1 MAILQSRSHAAC
13 HVPGIAFIGIVFNLV
28 VLVAA
33 PLARPDLDL
42 FEKALSYYAIGPW
55 GVLQAAAFTAMGIAS
70 IALALALLWA
80 GAPTLWMRVAV
91 PMLVIGG
98 LGSLGLVV
106 YPMGEPGPTTLLGD
120 AHQTAGTIGGVAQLA
135 AALAFV
141 LAIRSDPRWRGAVM
155 PAGVAFGVALLGS
168 ILTQTA
174 IWWPE
179 SGIPMGAVMR
189 LAVVPLVVLWGVVA
203 FRLRRRCL
211 RPGFATRSAA
221 AR

>member
-1 MAILQSRSHAAC
+1 MDSRPHVAC
-13 HVPGIAFIGIVFNLV
+13 FVPGVALIGIAFNLIVLI
-28 VLVAA
+28 AA

-42 FEKALSYYAIGPW
+42 LQKALSYYAIGPW

-70 IALALALLWA
+70 VALALALLWF
-80 GAPTLWMRVAV
+80 GAPTFWMRTAEA
-91 PMLVIGG
+91 MLVIGG
-98 LGSLGLVV
+98 LGSIGLVV
-106 YPMGEPGPTTLLGD
+106 YPMGEPGPATVLGD
-120 AHQTAGTIGGVAQLA
+120 AHQSAGTIGGVAQLA

-168 ILTQTA
+168 ILTQAA

-179 SGIPMGAVMR
+179 LGIPMGAVMR
-189 LAVVPLVVLWGVVA
+189 LAVVPLVVLWGLVA

-211 RPGFATRSAA
+211 RPATRSAVSP
-221 AR
+221 

>member
-1 MAILQSRSHAAC
+1 MDSRSHIAC
-13 HVPGIAFIGIVFNLV
+13 YIPGVAVVGIVFNLI

-42 FEKALSYYAIGPW
+42 FQKALSYFAVGPW
-55 GVLQAAAFTAMGIAS
+55 GVLQATAFTAMGIAS

-106 YPMGEPGPTTLLGD
+106 YPMGEPGPTTMLGD
-120 AHQTAGTIGGVAQLA
+120 AHQTAGTVGGVAQLA

-141 LAIRSDPRWRGAVM
+141 LAIRADPRWRGGVM
-155 PAGVAFGVALLGS
+155 PAAIAFVVALLGAV
-168 ILTQTA
+168 LTQAA

-179 SGIPMGAVMR
+179 LSIPMGAVMR
-189 LAVVPLVVLWGVVA
+189 LAVVPLVVLWGLVA
-203 FRLRRRCL
+203 IRLRRRCL